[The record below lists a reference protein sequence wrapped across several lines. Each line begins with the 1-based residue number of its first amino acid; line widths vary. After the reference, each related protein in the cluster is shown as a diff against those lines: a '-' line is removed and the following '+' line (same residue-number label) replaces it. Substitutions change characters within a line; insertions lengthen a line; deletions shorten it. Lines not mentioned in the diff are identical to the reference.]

1 MLKKYFVLLVLIG
14 ITVTTA
20 TLHFI
25 KPDIPCL
32 NADDVSFGYNAY
44 SIAMTGKDEYG
55 TPFPARFRAF
65 GENKLPVLA
74 YLAAPFTKILGTS
87 DLAIRLPLHLVGIL
101 FPLVMFAFALQ
112 LFKQKNIA
120 LIAALLTGISGW
132 IQITTRH
139 SHEVSL
145 SAFWIVIALTLFLKF
160 FEEKRMPLFLWFS
173 FVNGLSLFTY
183 HLGKL
188 IQPFLMMWFI
198 VFTWFTNTTR
208 IKRWARY
215 GVIFMVP
222 ILLFTYT
229 EWRTPTNRIG
239 NLVFYNNAGFTLDI
253 EQRRGEDNNRLL
265 NNKLT
270 QGIQVVAR
278 NYFAYLSP
286 SYLSF
291 TGDDNPRFWYLGMSP
306 ITPTEYLLLLVG
318 LYYLFKTKH
327 KYRWFLVTLLL
338 WSPASAAL
346 AWAGTSMTRNF
357 LSIVPILTITAY
369 GVYELYRDLRESHWA
384 PIVAIVALGSF
395 AFFQV
400 TTWDFYFN
408 HYAKRALVI
417 RATECGYPELAQYVR
432 SNYTRFKKFYI
443 TKEHGQPYAHLLYNL
458 QYDPSRYQPQS
469 RLSAPDKYGF
479 GQVDHF
485 DKFIFHIPNTL
496 AETGV
501 VYIGYPEEL
510 RSRPDFTSA
519 DERKLKTIRVG
530 TETIFS
536 ILER

>member
-1 MLKKYFVLLVLIG
+1 MLKKYFVIIALTL
-14 ITVTTA
+14 ITVITA

-25 KPDIPCL
+25 RPGVPCL

-55 TPFPARFRAF
+55 TPFPARFKAF

-101 FPLVMFAFALQ
+101 FPLVMFAFAQQ
-112 LFKQKNIA
+112 LLKRRSIA
-120 LIAALLTGISGW
+120 VIAALLTGVSGW

-145 SAFWIVIALTLFLKF
+145 SAFWIVIALTLFVRF
-160 FEEKRMPLFLWFS
+160 FEEKRTSLFLWFS
-173 FVNGLSLFTY
+173 VANGLSLFTY

-188 IQPFLMMWFI
+188 IQPFLMAWFI
-198 VFTWFTNTTR
+198 VFTWFNHATKV
-208 IKRWARY
+208 KRWVMY
-215 GVIFMVP
+215 GVIFAAP
-222 ILLFTYT
+222 LLLFTYT
-229 EWRTPTNRIG
+229 ELRTPTNRIG

-270 QGIQVVAR
+270 QGVQVVAR
-278 NYFAYLSP
+278 NYFTYLSP

-306 ITPTEYLLLLVG
+306 ITPTEYLLLLIG
-318 LYYLFKTKH
+318 LYYLFKTKQ
-327 KYRWFLVTLLL
+327 KYRWFLVSLLL

-357 LSIVPILTITAY
+357 LSIVPILTITSY
-369 GVYELYRDLRESHWA
+369 GVYELYRELRSSDWG
-384 PIVAIVALGSF
+384 PVVACALLGSF
-395 AFFQV
+395 AFFQI
-400 TTWDFYFN
+400 TTWDFCFN
-408 HYAKRALVI
+408 HYPKRAMVI
-417 RATECGYPELAQYVR
+417 RATECGYTELAQYVR
-432 SNYTRFKKFYI
+432 ANYSHFKKFYI

-458 QYDPSRYQPQS
+458 QYDPATYQPQS
-469 RLSAPDKYGF
+469 QLTAPDKYGF
-479 GQVDHF
+479 GQVEGF

-496 AETGV
+496 SEKGV

-510 RSRPDFTSA
+510 RNRPDFNSS
-519 DERKLKTIRVG
+519 DEQHLKTIRVG
-530 TETIFS
+530 SETIFS

>member
-1 MLKKYFVLLVLIG
+1 MLKKYFVIGALIC
-14 ITVTTA
+14 ITIITA

-25 KPDIPCL
+25 RPGIPCL

-55 TPFPARFRAF
+55 TPLPLRFKAF

-74 YLAAPFTKILGTS
+74 YLAAPFTRFLGTS

-101 FPLVMFAFALQ
+101 FPLVMFAFVFQ
-112 LFKQKNIA
+112 LFKQRSVA
-120 LIAALLTGISGW
+120 LTAAVLTGVSGW

-160 FEEKRMPLFLWFS
+160 FEEKKPSFFLWFS
-173 FVNGLSLFTY
+173 VMNGLSLFTY

-188 IQPFLMMWFI
+188 IQPFFLAWFI
-198 VFTWFTNTTR
+198 IFAWFTKATR
-208 IKRWARY
+208 LKQWIMY
-215 GVIFMVP
+215 VVIFAAPV
-222 ILLFTYT
+222 LFFVYT

-239 NLVFYNNAGFTLDI
+239 NLVFYNNVGFTLDI
-253 EQRRGEDNNRLL
+253 EQRRGEDNNRVL

-278 NYFAYLSP
+278 NYFTYLSP

-291 TGDDNPRFWYLGMSP
+291 AGDDNPRFWYPGMSP
-306 ITPTEYLLLLVG
+306 VTPSEYLLLLVG
-318 LYYLFKTKH
+318 LYYLFKNKH
-327 KYRWFLVTLLL
+327 RYRWLLVSLLL

-357 LSIVPILTITAY
+357 LSIVPILAIASY
-369 GVYELYRDLRESHWA
+369 GV
-384 PIVAIVALGSF
+384 VALTQELRRSPWGVVVGVGVVGSF
-395 AFFQV
+395 VFFQI

-408 HYAKRALVI
+408 HYPKRAMVI
-417 RATECGYPELAQYVR
+417 RATECGYTELATYVR
-432 SNYTRFKKFYI
+432 ANYQRFSKFYI
-443 TKEHGQPYAHLLYNL
+443 TREHGQPYAHLLYNL
-458 QYDPSRYQPQS
+458 QYDPARYHPQS
-469 RLSAPDKYGF
+469 QLTAPDKYGF
-479 GQVDHF
+479 GQVERF
-485 DKFIFHIPNTL
+485 DKFVFHIPNTL
-496 AETGV
+496 AERGA

-510 RSRPDFTSA
+510 RNRPDFTTD
-519 DERKLKTIRVG
+519 DEKRLRFVTIG
-530 TETIFS
+530 TERIFA